1 MPQGPSPPGGPQG
14 ASIMITSDQLKD
26 VMERADA
33 LRRYLDIDK
42 KKIEFEEEDLR
53 TQAPDFWD
61 DPKRAEEQ
69 MKKVKGIKR
78 WIDGY
83 NEVRLHADELQL
95 AFDFYKDDMVTEEEV
110 DADYDRAIKAIEDL
124 ELKNMLRQKED
135 PMDCVMKINS
145 GAGGTESQ
153 DWAQMLMRMYQR
165 WAEANGHK
173 VTISNLQDG
182 DEAGIKSVTM
192 QIEGGEYAYG
202 YLKSENGV
210 HRLVRVSPFNAQ
222 GKRMTSFASVFV
234 SPLVDDTIEVY
245 VDPARVSWDLFRS
258 GGAGGQNVNKVETG
272 VRLRYQYVDPD
283 TGEEEEILIENTES
297 RKQLEN
303 RNNAMRLLKS
313 QLYDRAMKKRLEAQ
327 AKIEAGKKKIEWGS
341 QIRSYVFDDRRVK
354 DHRTNYQ
361 TTDVDGVMDGKIDGF
376 IKAYLMEFP
385 VNDED

>member
-1 MPQGPSPPGGPQG
+1 
-14 ASIMITSDQLKD
+14 MITADQLKD
-26 VMERADA
+26 VMERAEA
-33 LRRYLDIDK
+33 LRRYLDIDR

-53 TQAPDFWD
+53 TQAPDFWE

-83 NEVRLHADELQL
+83 NEVRLAADELQL
-95 AFDFYKDDMVTEEEV
+95 AFDFYKDEMVTEEEV
-110 DADYDRAIKAIEDL
+110 DEDYRRAIEAIESL
-124 ELKNMLRQKED
+124 EMKNMLRQKED
-135 PMDCVMKINS
+135 PMDVVMKINS

-245 VDPARVSWDLFRS
+245 VDPAKVSWDLFRS

-385 VNDED
+385 VNEEE